1 MGNHA
6 APAVPM
12 RCIPA
17 PCKNICFSLELRR
30 AGIKFAI
37 ASPFR
42 RGGTKRQTMKMTL
55 STYAVADLLL
65 ADNNANWSRAGALA
79 CHLEEIESETGG
91 EMEFDAVA
99 IRCDYSEYKDLGTW
113 AEDYFA
119 GDEQAGAAAVG
130 LELDMDGKRWIQT
143 EEEALDLVRD
153 YIRDRGQLIEFAGG
167 VIVSSF

>member
-1 MGNHA
+1 
-6 APAVPM
+6 M

-17 PCKNICFSLELRR
+17 PCKNICFSLDSR
-30 AGIKFAI
+30 ASAIKLPHRQALKP
-37 ASPFR
+37 AA
-42 RGGTKRQTMKMTL
+42 TKRQTMKMTL

-65 ADNNANWSRAGALA
+65 ADNNANWSRAGALALA

-130 LELDMDGKRWIQT
+130 LELDMDGKRWMQS

-153 YIRDRGQLIEFAGG
+153 YIRDRGQLIEFTGG
-167 VIVSSF
+167 VIVSTF